1 MECIRCFHCYA
12 VCPHQAIGIGGV
24 KLDMLPDIHTMRPA
38 GESQLMH
45 LLAHRRSI
53 RSFKDQKVDKSIV
66 EKLIRAAGYIPSGGN
81 SHSYRFTV
89 ITEGDIKDRLYSE
102 LEKIYLKMRRLLKH
116 KLLRFLFTLFADPQ
130 TRAFLQDSTYLTRVS
145 FLLDQIGQGEDPIF
159 YNAPLVIVIHSQKL
173 IPTPKE
179 DSVLAAYNIVLLA
192 QTMGLGSC
200 LVSLAQ
206 NAINASRRCKKILN
220 INQTDKV
227 HAVVVIGYPAVQ
239 FRRAV
244 PKRPK
249 PINWCSTKKSDRNP
263 IIGNGYGHRGNKIK

>member
-12 VCPHQAIGIGGV
+12 VCPQQAIGVGGI
-24 KLDMLPDIHTMRPA
+24 KLDMLPQIHTMKPV

-45 LLAHRRSI
+45 MLAYRRSI
-53 RSFKDQKVDKSIV
+53 RSFKDQKVDNGIV
-66 EKLIRAAGYIPSGGN
+66 KKLISAACYIPSGGN

-89 ITEGDIKDRLYSE
+89 ITEGDIKDQLYSK
-102 LEKIYLKMRRLLKH
+102 LEKIYLNRRRILKY
-116 KLLRFLFTLFADPQ
+116 KLLRKLFIIFTDLQ
-130 TRAFLQDSTYLTRVS
+130 TRAFLQDTTYFRRVS
-145 FLLDQIGQGEDPIF
+145 FLLDQIEQGEDPIF
-159 YNAPLVIVIHSQKL
+159 YNAPLVIVVHTQKL

-179 DSVLAAYNIVLLA
+179 DSVLAAYNIVLMA
-192 QTMGLGSC
+192 QTLGLGSC

-206 NAINASRRCKKILN
+206 NVINTSRVCKKILN
-220 INQTDKV
+220 IGKMDRV

-249 PINWCSTKKSDRNP
+249 PINWCST
-263 IIGNGYGHRGNKIK
+263 